1 MIIEMSRQDD
11 IFLPLVEGIREV
23 EQWQRFL
30 AALMARTQARHAVM
44 LIAQANA
51 SSEDEPSFL
60 HLAAPRAAHDPV
72 IDRDLLHDIGLRSFR
87 SLRPGRV
94 YAIEELLD
102 HDDPATRDRQRAML
116 DAQGIRFGRWMRV
129 TVDRLTD
136 AWILLTRERED
147 FSSAA
152 VATLSSTAPYV
163 RAALRAFMALS
174 EEQLARAMAQ
184 ATLQRLGIGQIAL
197 DHSARVMVADA
208 VAERHLGFVETPDGR
223 PGRKLLLP
231 AAAADRLERYC
242 AAVGAGNADAEP
254 VLIQIDDGMMLM
266 LQPAAL
272 PLSQAMVQL
281 VAIATLR
288 IAAREDERQGA
299 AVLRA
304 QFRLSPREAALA
316 QKISRGETIV
326 EAGRHLHLTD
336 ETARNYSKRIYAQ
349 TRSRGQADLVRTILC
364 GLAPLA

>member
-1 MIIEMSRQDD
+1 MIIEMARQDD

-23 EQWQRFL
+23 GQWERFL
-30 AALMARTQARHAVM
+30 SALMARTQARHAVM
-44 LIAQANA
+44 LIAPANA
-51 SSEDEPSFL
+51 SSGDEPEFL
-60 HLAAPRAAHDPV
+60 HLAAPRAMQDPV
-72 IDRDLLHDIGLRSFR
+72 IDRKVLRGIGLRPFR
-87 SLRPGRV
+87 ALRPGRV

-102 HDDPATRDRQRAML
+102 HDDRPTRDRQRMML
-116 DAQGIRFGRWMRV
+116 DAHGIRFGRWMRV
-129 TVDRLTD
+129 TVDRLAD
-136 AWILLTRERED
+136 AWLLLTRERED

-152 VATLSSTAPYV
+152 VSTLSSTAPYLH
-163 RAALRAFMALS
+163 AALRAFMALS
-174 EEQLARAMAQ
+174 EEQLARSMAQ
-184 ATLQRLGIGQIAL
+184 AALQRLGIGQIAL
-197 DHSARVMVADA
+197 DHAARVMAADA
-208 VAERHLGFVETPDGR
+208 VAERHLSFVETPDGR
-223 PGRKLLLP
+223 PGRRLLLP
-231 AAAADRLERYC
+231 VAATDRVERYC
-242 AAVGAGNADAEP
+242 AAAAAGNADAEP
-254 VLIQIDDGMMLM
+254 VLIRIDDGVMLM

-272 PLSQAMVQL
+272 PLSQAMVQP
-281 VAIATLR
+281 AAMATLR
-288 IAAREDERQGA
+288 LAVREDERQGA